1 MTAKAE
7 KIAEELRNSL
17 KEREDFEGLYL
28 YGSQAKGTQHEDSDI
43 DIAGV
48 FIQDV
53 SYDREIT
60 LKVYDI
66 DLKHD
71 IVIDFQRVT
80 KEQLIQ
86 NPVYFNEIKKGKY
99 YGR

>member
-17 KEREDFEGLYL
+17 KDRKDFEGLYL
-28 YGSQAKGTQHEDSDI
+28 YGSQIKNTQHEDSDI

-48 FIQDV
+48 FSRDV
-53 SYDREIT
+53 SYDRDVT

-66 DLKHD
+66 DLKYD

-80 KEQLIQ
+80 KEQLAQ
-86 NPVYFNEIKKGKY
+86 SPVYFNEIKKGKY